1 MLVLACAALLVLL
14 QLLLVVA
21 AGRVLLAA
29 SNMQNSSGQFHSD
42 APVCILLVY
51 ERVCVCAC
59 VRAVIDVNDRALRG
73 LGGLAATFGE
83 VAHVSMKVL
92 RHHHH
97 QEQEQQQQQRQ
108 QQPTAAAAAAC
119 GDSVACG
126 DADASSS
133 SGADVAYSNGDDDDD
148 VYHNRRIGIASSDRY
163 WLKFATGAL
172 QYFFAPEVLKAVW
185 GPGGAAWNRRS

>member
-1 MLVLACAALLVLL
+1 M
-14 QLLLVVA
+14 
-21 AGRVLLAA
+21 
-29 SNMQNSSGQFHSD
+29 
-42 APVCILLVY
+42 
-51 ERVCVCAC
+51 RVCVCAC